1 MWVAWNER
9 GPNRWNLST
18 IGRRDRKDSVVE
30 KRQMDPSRSDKD
42 RPGTHCRVCG
52 EPTTGVP
59 MPGADVYHLE
69 CILATTEHL
78 RIKTV
83 KPIGPPIRLI
93 GETSPGIE
101 PPYSKTYERRHM
113 ADGDQPPHDMDIE
126 CYRNVFKSHF
136 NHNPT
141 EYPATQREMDE
152 ELAKLGKMPRE
163 GDDW

>member
-1 MWVAWNER
+1 MWAVWNEK

-18 IGRRDRKDSVVE
+18 IGRRDRKVSLVE

-42 RPGTHCRVCG
+42 RPGTHCTVCG
-52 EPTTGVP
+52 KPTKGDP
-59 MPGADVYHLE
+59 MPGADVYHLD
-69 CILATTEHL
+69 CIMATTEHL

-83 KPIGPPIRLI
+83 KPVGPPIRLI
-93 GETSPGIE
+93 GETSSGIE
-101 PPYSKTYERRHM
+101 PHP
-113 ADGDQPPHDMDIE
+113 QDIE

-152 ELAKLGKMPRE
+152 ELAKLDKMPRE